1 MSVPV
6 PLVRPVANVS
16 GNYVNSVPPPPPTHP
31 KKKKKE
37 EEEEEDKERKKTENG
52 IRINI
57 FM

>member
-16 GNYVNSVPPPPPTHP
+16 GNYVNSVPPPSHTPQ
-31 KKKKKE
+31 KE
-37 EEEEEDKERKKTENG
+37 EEKEEEEEDKERKKTENG